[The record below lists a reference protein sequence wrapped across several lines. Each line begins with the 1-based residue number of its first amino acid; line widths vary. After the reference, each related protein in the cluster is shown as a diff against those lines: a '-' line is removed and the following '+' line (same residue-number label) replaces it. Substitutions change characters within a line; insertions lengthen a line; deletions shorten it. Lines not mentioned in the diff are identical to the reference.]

1 MPMTNDG
8 TSISRFRRAIAFG
21 ITLFMLLSHSVSVI
35 AQSIPDIEAPLV
47 EFEFVEIAPADTTQ
61 VFTAQAFDD
70 IGLGDVSLHHRRA
83 GENVFI
89 KTLMTPVGD
98 TGFFSTAIDTDPS
111 DLRSFEY
118 YAQALDLNGN
128 RTVSGF
134 AFDPFI
140 REITEAV
147 GQTFSSVTSTEP
159 TVDTTDTAD
168 SDDDTLAGLQTQNT
182 IEQPAPRTSNNRRWL
197 YIALGVLAAGAV
209 ASQLG
214 GSGGSSDGSIDTGND
229 SLVPLTVTIGDPL
242 P

>member
-1 MPMTNDG
+1 
-8 TSISRFRRAIAFG
+8 
-21 ITLFMLLSHSVSVI
+21 MLLSHSVGVF

-47 EFEFVEIAPADTTQ
+47 EFEFVDVAPADTTQ
-61 VFTAQAFDD
+61 VFTVQAFDD

-83 GENVFI
+83 GDNAFVR
-89 KTLMTPVGD
+89 TLMMPVGD
-98 TGFFSTAIDTDPS
+98 TGFFTTAIETNPS

-134 AFDPFI
+134 AFDPFT
-140 REITEAV
+140 RDITEAT
-147 GQTFSSVTSTEP
+147 GQTFSSVTSAEP
-159 TVDTTDTAD
+159 IGDAPDTNDEPV
-168 SDDDTLAGLQTQNT
+168 AGLQTQNT
-182 IEQPAPRTSNNRRWL
+182 IEQPVPRTSNNRRWL

-229 SLVPLTVTIGDPL
+229 SLVPLTVTIGDPI